1 MMMTTDLR
9 EKRAAQVRETMRQ
22 IRMPVEVLEMAAG
35 PDELSE
41 YATTVASLAAGCMV
55 DNKAVSSTE
64 LAVIAYQYG
73 WTRRQTEVAA
83 QVLRMN
89 DVWKEIGA

>member
-1 MMMTTDLR
+1 MTKDLR
-9 EKRAAQVRETMRQ
+9 AKRADQVRETMRH

-55 DNKAVSSTE
+55 DDKAVSSTE
-64 LAVIAYQYG
+64 LAAIAYQYG

-89 DVWKEIGA
+89 DAWKEIGA

>member
-1 MMMTTDLR
+1 MMTTDFR
-9 EKRAAQVRETMRQ
+9 AKRADQVRETMRH
-22 IRMPVEVLEMAAG
+22 IRMPVDVLEMAAG

-64 LAVIAYQYG
+64 LARSSLVNAFTLDDYLAFMAIFKKG
-73 WTRRQTEVAA
+73 R
-83 QVLRMN
+83 
-89 DVWKEIGA
+89 